1 MRYRA
6 GSGSYIHQC
15 LSQCRKRKMGKHQV
29 ELKKSR
35 DSRQRK
41 KIQRYRLRAY
51 KTRGQLPIWNQRKH
65 TSHTLAFPRITLLY
79 VSASD
84 IFSIF
89 SFLRA
94 FLCTPLAEAY
104 AASTCPSSCPW
115 GLIPRHQF
123 VLEED
128 RGLPFI
134 HPCAAPYS
142 TLSDLLSV
150 WHLTP
155 LSLQPWRF
163 SRVSSSRAPTQ
174 TLWFCSGVNILR
186 SDSFVQIFET
196 EQIRIF

>member
-1 MRYRA
+1 METWSWIKKKAETADKERKSKGTDWGHTRPG
-6 GSGSYIHQC
+6 GSFLSEIKGSTH
-15 LSQCRKRKMGKHQV
+15 
-29 ELKKSR
+29 
-35 DSRQRK
+35 
-41 KIQRYRLRAY
+41 
-51 KTRGQLPIWNQRKH
+51 H
-65 TSHTLAFPRITLLY
+65 THLHSLGSLCCTC
-79 VSASD
+79 VSD

-115 GLIPRHQF
+115 GLIPQHQF

-134 HPCAAPYS
+134 HPFAAPYS

-163 SRVSSSRAPTQ
+163 TCVSSSRASTQ
-174 TLWFCSGVNILR
+174 TLWFCTGVNILR
-186 SDSFVQIFET
+186 CASFVQIFER
-196 EQIRIF
+196 EQIGIFYKKQLAIMSMNYSMSYAGKLW